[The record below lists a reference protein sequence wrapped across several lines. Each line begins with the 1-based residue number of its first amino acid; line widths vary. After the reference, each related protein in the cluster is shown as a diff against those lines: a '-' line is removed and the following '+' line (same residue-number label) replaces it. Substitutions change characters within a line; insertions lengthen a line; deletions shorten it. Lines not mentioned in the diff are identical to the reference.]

1 MNIETE
7 SRDARISSLEEEVN
21 DLKAAMDDAEQ
32 YARRNCLILSGVE
45 EREGECTDELVT
57 NICKK
62 ELDIELTVEDID
74 RSHRLGTPPSS
85 GESSDGHPTRSSQ
98 HRRRLRNIIMKFTN
112 YRIREKIYSSRKELR
127 KSSSGTPLYI
137 NESLTKERSSL
148 FWKIKKAINGVIVVK
163 PPNGRRIKVTRES
176 DLVKLTNLNF
186 S

>member
-1 MNIETE
+1 MSS
-7 SRDARISSLEEEVN
+7 SRTSVRRSST
-21 DLKAAMDDAEQ
+21 
-32 YARRNCLILSGVE
+32 SHS
-45 EREGECTDELVT
+45 
-57 NICKK
+57 
-62 ELDIELTVEDID
+62 TVEDID

-85 GESSDGHPTRSSQ
+85 GESSDRHPSQ
-98 HRRRLRNIIMKFTN
+98 QRRRPRNIIMKFTN

-148 FWKIKKAINGVIVVK
+148 FWKIRKAIKDKDHQVWTQDGVIVVK